1 MFAALLPTLGPM
13 EMVVLL
19 VIIMIFFGV
28 GKLPEVGKA
37 LGSSIKAFKD
47 AQSPDALDVT
57 DASEPDQIE
66 GAVEVEAEK
75 SA

>member
-28 GKLPEVGKA
+28 GKLPEVGKS
-37 LGSSIKAFKD
+37 LGGTLKAFKD
-47 AQSPDALDVT
+47 AQKPDALDVT
-57 DASEPDQIE
+57 DDTEPEQIAD
-66 GAVEVEAEK
+66 AVEVEAEK
-75 SA
+75 TA